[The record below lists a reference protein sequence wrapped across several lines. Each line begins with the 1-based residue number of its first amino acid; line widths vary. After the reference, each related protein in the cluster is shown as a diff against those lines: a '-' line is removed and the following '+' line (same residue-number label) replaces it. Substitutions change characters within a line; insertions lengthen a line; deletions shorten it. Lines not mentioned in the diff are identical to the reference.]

1 MENSNLNK
9 MNELEAMR
17 EQMQLLKQKLDN
29 QEIVSDQLLRKAMS
43 GKMSWI
49 KKYIWFELLVLLP
62 LCTLNFVG
70 LKMMYSSL
78 SWWPILAILLL
89 LLVEILLDFF
99 INNISSTDWLSENL
113 LQTAGKLVKMKKL
126 IWWQLICSLPVA
138 IGLFWWLFS
147 QFPDNLR
154 MPMTIGGTIGGVIGF
169 GVGVSILLKMQR
181 TNDEL
186 ITQIHEIKNI
196 KD

>member
-78 SWWPILAILLL
+78 S
-89 LLVEILLDFF
+89 
-99 INNISSTDWLSENL
+99 
-113 LQTAGKLVKMKKL
+113 
-126 IWWQLICSLPVA
+126 
-138 IGLFWWLFS
+138 
-147 QFPDNLR
+147 
-154 MPMTIGGTIGGVIGF
+154 
-169 GVGVSILLKMQR
+169 
-181 TNDEL
+181 
-186 ITQIHEIKNI
+186 
-196 KD
+196 

>member
-126 IWWQLICSLPVA
+126 RWWQLICSLPVA
-138 IGLFWWLFS
+138 IVLFWWLFS
-147 QFPDNLR
+147 QFPDDLR

>member
-1 MENSNLNK
+1 

-126 IWWQLICSLPVA
+126 RWWQLICSLPVA

-154 MPMTIGGTIGGVIGF
+154 MPMTVGGTIGGVIGF

>member
-126 IWWQLICSLPVA
+126 RWWQLICSLPVA
-138 IGLFWWLFS
+138 IGLFSWLFS
-147 QFPDNLR
+147 QFPDDLR

>member
-1 MENSNLNK
+1 M
-9 MNELEAMR
+9 
-17 EQMQLLKQKLDN
+17 
-29 QEIVSDQLLRKAMS
+29 
-43 GKMSWI
+43 
-49 KKYIWFELLVLLP
+49 
-62 LCTLNFVG
+62 
-70 LKMMYSSL
+70 
-78 SWWPILAILLL
+78 

-126 IWWQLICSLPVA
+126 RWWQLICSLPVA

>member
-126 IWWQLICSLPVA
+126 RWWQLICSLPVA
-138 IGLFWWLFS
+138 IGLFWWLFA
-147 QFPDNLR
+147 QFPDDLR

>member
-126 IWWQLICSLPVA
+126 RWWQLICSLPVA
-138 IGLFWWLFS
+138 IGLFWWFFS
-147 QFPDNLR
+147 QFPDDLR